1 MDETLL
7 KQIPLF
13 SNLPDGE
20 LGHLIK
26 LLHPCDLE
34 AGTIL
39 FYESE
44 IGDRL
49 SIILEG
55 EVEVIKA
62 LGTSEER
69 LLAVLSNGDFIG
81 EMSLLY
87 RDRQRSASAR
97 TRTRV
102 RLLELTQ
109 ADFNALLN
117 RLPELAFAIMEE
129 MSLRLR
135 NTENATIR
143 DLQAKNAQL
152 AQAYHDLKTAQAQL
166 IQKEKM
172 EHELKMA
179 RRIQESI
186 LPKEIPDPPG
196 WDLAAFWQPARS
208 VSGDFYDFIPFPRNR
223 MGIVIGDVTDKGV
236 PAALV
241 MATTRTT
248 LRATALSMAD
258 EETISPGELLGRV
271 NEFLCP
277 DMPAYMFV
285 TCLFAV
291 LDLSSG
297 EMFYAN
303 AGHPLPYQRTAR
315 GILDLRASGMPLG
328 LIPGMIYDDKETSL
342 SAGDCVLMYS
352 DGLVEAHNPQG
363 EMFSFNRLRDLM
375 SCELRGDA
383 LIQYLLGKLGDFTG
397 VGWEQ
402 EDDVTFVS
410 VARLSATSQ
419 SSVAHLSI
427 K

>member
-1 MDETLL
+1 MDESLL

-13 SNLPDGE
+13 STLPDEE
-20 LGHLIK
+20 LGDLLK
-26 LLHPCDLE
+26 MLHPCNLE

-49 SIILEG
+49 SIILNG

-62 LGTSEER
+62 LGKAEER

-97 TRTRV
+97 ARTPV
-102 RLLELTQ
+102 EMLELTQ
-109 ADFNALLN
+109 ADFNNLLA

-135 NTENATIR
+135 NTEDATIR

-152 AQAYHDLKTAQAQL
+152 AQAYNELKEAQAQL
-166 IQKEKM
+166 IRKEKI

-196 WDLAAFWQPARS
+196 WDLAAYWQPARS
-208 VSGDFYDFIPFPRNR
+208 VSGDFYDFIPFHNDRL
-223 MGIVIGDVTDKGV
+223 GIVVGDVTDKGV

-248 LRATALSMAD
+248 LRATALSMAGED
-258 EETISPGELLGRV
+258 SISPGVLLARV

-291 LDLSSG
+291 LDLHSG
-297 EMFYAN
+297 RMVYAN
-303 AGHPLPYQRTAR
+303 AGHPLPYQRTLQ
-315 GILDLRASGMPLG
+315 GILELRAAGMPLG
-328 LIPGMIYDDKETSL
+328 LIPGMVYDDKETAL
-342 SAGDCVLMYS
+342 SKGDCILMYS

-375 SCELRGDA
+375 NCQYSGDA
-383 LIQYLLGKLGDFTG
+383 LIEYLLANLSDFTG
-397 VGWEQ
+397 SGWEQ

-410 VARLSATSQ
+410 LARLQ
-419 SSVAHLSI
+419 
-427 K
+427 